1 MKKGNQSMDNRLKSI
16 MDNYDS
22 MVVGLDD
29 TFRFHCKMCGKC
41 CTHREDIMLNPQDV
55 YRIAKA
61 LNKEPAEI
69 VTEYCDTYL
78 GQSSRMVIVRLLP
91 QGSVKRCP
99 FLKDRKC
106 SIHKAKPTVC
116 ALYPLGRSMKAVNDG
131 RARIMEAQVEYI
143 CQKPTCGDT
152 SETHSV
158 REWLSEFGLLENEEF
173 FKRWMQLAADIGMTI
188 RDVESKCSDKVIDAL
203 AVSVLVGV
211 YLNYNTDEPFLPQ
224 FLENDKK
231 YRETMSKLLLEFG
244 IPNRLNA

>member
-1 MKKGNQSMDNRLKSI
+1 MDNRLKSI

-78 GQSSRMVIVRLLP
+78 GQSSRMVIVRFLP

-99 FLKDRKC
+99 FLKNQKC
-106 SIHKAKPTVC
+106 SIHKSKPTVC
-116 ALYPLGRSMKAVNDG
+116 ALYPLGRSMKAPKNG
-131 RARIMEAQVEYI
+131 SKNILNAKVEYI
-143 CQKPTCGDT
+143 FQKPTCGDA

-158 REWLSEFGLLENEEF
+158 RDWLSEFNLLEDEEY
-173 FKRWMQLAADIGMTI
+173 FKTWMQLVADLGKTI
-188 RDVESKCSDKVIDAL
+188 RRVEDECSPDVVEAL
-203 AVSVLVGV
+203 ATSVLVSI
-211 YLNYNTDEPFLPQ
+211 YLDYNTSEPFMPQ
-224 FLENDKK
+224 FLKNEKD
-231 YRETMSKLLLEFG
+231 YRKTLSELLHQFG
-244 IPNRLNA
+244 IPNELNG

>member
-1 MKKGNQSMDNRLKSI
+1 MKKGNQSMDNRLKTI
-16 MDNYDS
+16 MDNYES

-61 LNKEPAEI
+61 LNKAPAEI

-99 FLKDRKC
+99 FLKDQKC
-106 SIHKAKPTVC
+106 SIHKSKPTVC

-143 CQKPTCGDT
+143 CQMPTCGDT

-158 REWLSEFGLLENEEF
+158 REWLSEFGLLEDEEF
-173 FKRWMQLAADIGMTI
+173 FKRWMQLAADIGM
-188 RDVESKCSDKVIDAL
+188 
-203 AVSVLVGV
+203 
-211 YLNYNTDEPFLPQ
+211 NYSIDEPFFPQ

>member
-1 MKKGNQSMDNRLKSI
+1 MDNRLKTI

-61 LNKEPAEI
+61 LNKAPAEI
-69 VTEYCDTYL
+69 VSEYCDTYL

-99 FLKDRKC
+99 FLKNQKC
-106 SIHKAKPTVC
+106 SIHKSKPTVC
-116 ALYPLGRSMKAVNDG
+116 ALYPLGRSMKAPKNG
-131 RARIMEAQVEYI
+131 SKNILNAKVEYI
-143 CQKPTCGDT
+143 FQKPTCGDA

-158 REWLSEFGLLENEEF
+158 RDWLSEFNLLEDEEY
-173 FKRWMQLAADIGMTI
+173 FKTWMQLVADLGKTI
-188 RDVESKCSDKVIDAL
+188 RRVEDECSPDVVEAL
-203 AVSVLVGV
+203 ATSVLVSI
-211 YLNYNTDEPFLPQ
+211 YLDYNTSEPFMPQ
-224 FLENDKK
+224 FLKNEKD
-231 YRETMSKLLLEFG
+231 YRKTLSELLHQFG
-244 IPNRLNA
+244 IPNELNG

>member
-1 MKKGNQSMDNRLKSI
+1 MDNRLKTI
-16 MDNYDS
+16 MDNYES

-61 LNKEPAEI
+61 LNKAPAEI
-69 VTEYCDTYL
+69 VTEYCDIYL

-91 QGSVKRCP
+91 QGSVNRCP
-99 FLKDRKC
+99 FLKDQKC

-131 RARIMEAQVEYI
+131 RARITEAQVEYI
-143 CQKPTCGDT
+143 CQRPTCGDT

-158 REWLSEFGLLENEEF
+158 REWLSEFGLLEDEEF
-173 FKRWMQLAADIGMTI
+173 FSRAFENAARKLMQ
-188 RDVESKCSDKVIDAL
+188 
-203 AVSVLVGV
+203 
-211 YLNYNTDEPFLPQ
+211 
-224 FLENDKK
+224 
-231 YRETMSKLLLEFG
+231 
-244 IPNRLNA
+244 